1 MAGASGRVVV
11 IRQGETAAI
20 DGNKTDE
27 LELHAGDAVL
37 VEVGG
42 GGGYGSP
49 RERPVE
55 DVLRDVRRGYV
66 SAESALR
73 DYGVEIL
80 PGGTARRSR

>member
-11 IRQGETAAI
+11 IRKGETAEI

-42 GGGYGSP
+42 GGGYGPP
-49 RERPVE
+49 RERPVA
-55 DVLRDVRRGYV
+55 DVARDVARGYV

-73 DYGVEIL
+73 DYGVEIRSD
-80 PGGTARRSR
+80 GTARRVD